1 MSISQ
6 KIANAIEVL
15 AGAMLLGLCDCSG
28 STEFESKMVALIQ
41 KCSDMANC
49 RIQLSDVTTFD
60 WDRLYAFKYTATE
73 ENRNQAL
80 EIKDEGF
87 TEFLRQLVF
96 VKDGKIVFQES
107 QPTNVEGLIKNE
119 VVFDIPDDSSFKS
132 YPHEVMFSVVEMSG
146 KAGPYYLLKQV
157 Q

>member
-1 MSISQ
+1 MSVFQ
-6 KIANAIEVL
+6 NIANAIEVL
-15 AGAMLLGLCDCSG
+15 AGAMLLGLSDCSG
-28 STEFESKMVALIQ
+28 STEFERKMVARIQ

-49 RIQLSDVTTFD
+49 RIQLSDVTAFD

-80 EIKDEGF
+80 GIKDEGF

-107 QPTNVEGLIKNE
+107 EPTNIEGPMKNE

-132 YPHEVMFSVVEMSG
+132 YPHEVLFSVLETNG
-146 KAGPYYLLKQV
+146 KAGPY
-157 Q
+157 